1 MTDDQRIQGLTD
13 TLKQLNELPED
24 SKIKEFASMV
34 YAKIA
39 LCEIIERIKQCFPKP
54 EDLQKATETN
64 DVLRQIVAAANAYTI
79 IGVELGYATE
89 KKDVYDVS
97 K

>member
-1 MTDDQRIQGLTD
+1 MNNDQRKQGLLD

-34 YAKIA
+34 YAKLA
-39 LCEIIERIKQCFPKP
+39 LCEIIERIKQCFPNP
-54 EDLQKATETN
+54 EDLQKATEIDET
-64 DVLRQIVAAANAYTI
+64 LRRIVAAANAYTV

-89 KKDVYDVS
+89 IKEDKDVS